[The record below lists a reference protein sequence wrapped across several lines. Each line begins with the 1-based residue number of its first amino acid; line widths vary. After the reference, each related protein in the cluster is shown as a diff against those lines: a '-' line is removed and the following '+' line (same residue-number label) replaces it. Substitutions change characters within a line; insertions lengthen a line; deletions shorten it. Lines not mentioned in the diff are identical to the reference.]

1 MPPAIITSRAQRIKA
16 RTIEAAI
23 RHLKICIEI
32 EKKANLI
39 QGVEDFIISTA
50 ALDRSTSVARH
61 TPLLWH
67 YYLSL
72 Q

>member
-32 EKKANLI
+32 EKAANLMK
-39 QGVEDFIISTA
+39 GVFEDSIINCS
-50 ALDRSTSVARH
+50 S
-61 TPLLWH
+61 
-67 YYLSL
+67 
-72 Q
+72 